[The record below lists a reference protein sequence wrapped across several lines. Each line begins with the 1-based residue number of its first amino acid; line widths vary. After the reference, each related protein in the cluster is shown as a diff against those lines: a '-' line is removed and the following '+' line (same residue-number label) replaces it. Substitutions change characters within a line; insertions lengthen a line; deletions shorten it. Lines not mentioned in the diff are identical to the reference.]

1 MAMIVQ
7 HNMNAINAYNKLN
20 ANVAGLKK
28 SSEKLASGY
37 RINRAGDDAA
47 GLAISEK
54 MRSQIRGLNQAVR
67 NSQDGIN
74 MIQTFEGAAQETH
87 NILQRMKELAMESA
101 NGTYD
106 NSVDRAAIQLEFE
119 QLNDELNQIADTDF
133 NGTIVLNGGV
143 MADGLKQINGE
154 FDYANKA
161 DQVSAANKELLAKLQ
176 EEAQG
181 AINAATAKVAAAQ
194 KKLSKTPVDLSNN
207 GAAREWNTV
216 DNNSYGKEQAAVIFG
231 NKTNADLNF
240 DGSDGLKVGDK
251 NLADLG
257 ATSVDITFV
266 YDGDGGWKAQKAT
279 ARGMDGSEYTVDDG
293 LTDIDDLI
301 TVAEQTD
308 ATGDGGFSLID
319 ENGNLIA
326 NAIFDATQAKKGDTI
341 TLTFTNEA
349 SKTYAPTNIGR
360 DDNSL
365 ESEVEN
371 IDPSKAQP
379 TIKLASGIKDTAMTE
394 ELKKAFQTLNE
405 SFFEVEYDGEEMTAK
420 LVDEN
425 GIELSGFSITSAAN
439 ADTDYTDY
447 TITFEG
453 KDGKTYTLATVT
465 VANGEA
471 KGTKANTD
479 VEATGEI
486 AKEGNGTLG
495 GAKLNGDVTLTFDAE
510 QDAWVNEATGE
521 TVDLSKFAY
530 TLGTTGG
537 TSDDGETLNA
547 DGTEVGISAGDLSD
561 IKKADGARHGDK
573 IVIKATTDSTGSQVG
588 GSIEYINAERTTGK
602 ISFGIAVEAYDFAA
616 DGGLTVKAGKDK
628 DIDSNAAVEAQ
639 QALDKALAELE
650 KAKAAYP
657 DKVPEGVT
665 KPDAYDNSTAKMTY
679 SEQIVLQTGARTK
692 DAVNFTFS
700 YNRDGTAD
708 MGDLLANLNISARA
722 EGLNTENLSLA
733 TQDDANYAIDQID
746 KAINKTSMVR
756 ATFGAIQNRLEH
768 KITNLTTTSENLQEA
783 ESAIRDTDMAQEM
796 MNYTKFNIL
805 QQAAQSMLAQ
815 ANQQPQSILQLLG

>member
-1 MAMIVQ
+1 
-7 HNMNAINAYNKLN
+7 
-20 ANVAGLKK
+20 
-28 SSEKLASGY
+28 
-37 RINRAGDDAA
+37 
-47 GLAISEK
+47 
-54 MRSQIRGLNQAVR
+54 
-67 NSQDGIN
+67 
-74 MIQTFEGAAQETH
+74 
-87 NILQRMKELAMESA
+87 MESA

-176 EEAQG
+176 EEAQ
-181 AINAATAKVAAAQ
+181 ANINAATAKVAAAQ

-216 DNNSYGKEQAAVIFG
+216 DNNSYGKEQAEKIFG
-231 NKTNADLNF
+231 TKTVTTTDETTG
-240 DGSDGLKVGDK
+240 DVTTTGGDTGLTSGDK

-266 YDGDGGWKAQKAT
+266 YDGEGGWTAQKAT
-279 ARGMDGSEYTVDDG
+279 ARGMDGKEYDVDGG
-293 LTDIDDLI
+293 LEDIDAMVQ
-301 TVAEQTD
+301 VAAQND
-308 ATGDGGFSLID
+308 ATGDGGFSLVD
-319 ENGNLIA
+319 EDGNLIA
-326 NAIFDATQAKKGDTI
+326 NAVFDATQAKKGDTI

-360 DDNSL
+360 DADSL
-365 ESEVEN
+365 VDEVEN
-371 IDPSKAQP
+371 IDPTKEQP
-379 TIKLASGIKDTAMTE
+379 TISLHSSMKDAKMTE

-405 SFFEVEYDGEEMTAK
+405 SFFEVEYNGSEMTAK

-425 GIELSGFSITSAAN
+425 GIELSGFEITSAAN
-439 ADTDYTDY
+439 NDPDYTDY
-447 TITFEG
+447 TITYKG
-453 KDGKTYTLATVT
+453 KDGTVYNLATVT
-465 VANGEA
+465 VANGEEKSGGA
-471 KGTKANTD
+471 PAATQVAGTAQ
-479 VEATGEI
+479 ATSGGTYGAQAYGEI
-486 AKEGNGTLG
+486 
-495 GAKLNGDVTLTFDAE
+495 TLTYDAE
-510 QDAWVNEATGE
+510 KDAWFDVNGEEFTFGSAITIGQAGHDNSDGATTADA
-521 TVDLSKFAY
+521 TVDINAP
-530 TLGTTGG
+530 TGTP
-537 TSDDGETLNA
+537 
-547 DGTEVGISAGDLSD
+547 
-561 IKKADGARHGDK
+561 RHGDK
-573 IVIKATTDSTGSQVG
+573 LVISGSVNENTGAIDANIKYVEAEATK
-588 GSIEYINAERTTGK
+588 GK
-602 ISFGIAVEAYDFAA
+602 MSFGIAVEAYDFAE
-616 DGGLTVKAGKDK
+616 DGGYTVKAGKDK
-628 DIDSNAAVEAQ
+628 DIDSTEAVEAQ

-733 TQDDANYAIDQID
+733 TQSDANYAIDQID